1 MQNLKSDTFPR
12 GQMMRAKRF
21 KLLIGFFL
29 IGMAQPI
36 HAQDNSP
43 QIIRVEED
51 WELIVSTPDPNRDA
65 PQISTWMSPT
75 NSLGSDH
82 FGVDINHAQRAG
94 HAGGG
99 FQTKRMSAAQL
110 IEDRCGNI
118 GAKLQ
123 VDGETIRWTQLL
135 AIIEQ
140 DVVFAVKNGT
150 SISWGNFGGPDTL
163 IRIPISLGNL
173 NGYDPNLSCESSGV
187 GFALNRV
194 ASLKLLRIR
203 LHTNRGITETILDR
217 AIQ

>member
-1 MQNLKSDTFPR
+1 
-12 GQMMRAKRF
+12 MRANKF
-21 KLLIGFFL
+21 NLLIGFFL
-29 IGMAQPI
+29 IGVAQPVF
-36 HAQDNSP
+36 AQDNTP

-75 NSLGSDH
+75 SSLGGDY
-82 FGVDINHAQRAG
+82 FGVDINHAQKVG

-99 FQTKRMSAAQL
+99 FQTKRMNASQL
-110 IEDRCGNI
+110 IEDRCSNI

-123 VDGETIRWTQLL
+123 VEGETVRWTQLL

-150 SISWGNFGGPDTL
+150 STSWGDFGGPDTL
-163 IRIPISLGNL
+163 IRTPISPRNL

-187 GFALNRV
+187 GYALNRV
-194 ASLKLLRIR
+194 ALLKLLRIR
-203 LHTNRGITETILDR
+203 LHTSQGITETILDR

>member
-1 MQNLKSDTFPR
+1 
-12 GQMMRAKRF
+12 MMRANKF
-21 KLLIGFFL
+21 NLLIGLFL
-29 IGMAQPI
+29 IGIAQSI
-36 HAQDNSP
+36 FAQDNTP
-43 QIIRVEED
+43 QIVRVEED

-75 NSLGSDH
+75 NSLGGDY

-94 HAGGG
+94 HVGGG
-99 FQTKRMSAAQL
+99 FQTKRMNASQL

-118 GAKLQ
+118 GSKLQ
-123 VDGETIRWTQLL
+123 VEGETIRWTQLL

-150 SISWGNFGGPDTL
+150 STSWGDFGGPDTL
-163 IRIPISLGNL
+163 IRTPISPRNL

-187 GFALNRV
+187 GYALNRV

-203 LHTNRGITETILDR
+203 LYTNQGITETILDR

>member
-1 MQNLKSDTFPR
+1 
-12 GQMMRAKRF
+12 MRANRF
-21 KLLIGFFL
+21 NLLIGFFL

-36 HAQDNSP
+36 FAQDNTP

-51 WELIVSTPDPNRDA
+51 WELIVNTPDPNRDA

-75 NSLGSDH
+75 NSLGGDH

-94 HAGGG
+94 YAGGG
-99 FQTKRMSAAQL
+99 FQTKRMNASQL
-110 IEDRCGNI
+110 VEDRCENI

-123 VDGETIRWTQLL
+123 VEGETIRWTQLL

-150 SISWGNFGGPDTL
+150 STSWGNFGGPDTL
-163 IRIPISLGNL
+163 IRIPISPRNL

-187 GFALNRV
+187 GYALNRV

-203 LHTNRGITETILDR
+203 LYTNQGITETILDR